1 MEPMIVATARQLA
14 EENGLDWR
22 RIQGS
27 GTGGQI
33 SEGDVLDYLMRVM
46 SGEEEL
52 PEGSVD
58 PIPATLE
65 QDMAAMRSMIAGSG
79 MAEEGE
85 IDSLMAGSKPTVAP
99 EPMFSPEPIA
109 AHGTN
114 DVDATQ
120 DRLLEDDEQP
130 LERAE
135 PVHSEEER
143 AAAIS
148 APSANTHADA
158 QEGDSLEADD
168 FDFDMEDPLAASA
181 AVPLTNYEA
190 NYQAEVEPM
199 AALSSDPET
208 VQASL
213 PPSELPAFEPMALSD
228 VTPLSD
234 EDLAALMGDPI
245 PSTPTDALEPAHE
258 PMMAAQALEG
268 DELEGIHAPRADFVP
283 DDHEPELEPMAAAS
297 GAESETDA
305 TNLEPLM
312 AAPAVEHKPALE
324 DDFAALAGTPV
335 LNEPEPVQAI
345 PVPLEPVLAAP
356 IPAPAYVPTPV
367 PAYVPMASAG
377 ASSRLSEVNLRVQ
390 FDVSALQEAALQL
403 EPLIGQVGMA
413 FFLARAV
420 SRHAHLLGQSAV
432 SHSRISDG
440 SFAPLH
446 GIGSEFKSAL
456 EDYGTAPAG
465 EALGIAVA
473 YAGELGLEEAS
484 SAQAAYTVSLGKPYG
499 ETTGLTLRGEVS
511 VVAGAAFLNAVAD
524 SLHKPITLLV

>member
-85 IDSLMAGSKPTVAP
+85 IDSLMASSKPIPAA

-109 AHGTN
+109 AHGAHGAT
-114 DVDATQ
+114 DVGAME

-135 PVHSEEER
+135 PMYSEDER

-148 APSANTHADA
+148 APSHPDLAADSH
-158 QEGDSLEADD
+158 EGDSLEADD

-181 AVPLTNYEA
+181 AVPLS
-190 NYQAEVEPM
+190 NYQADIEPM

-208 VQASL
+208 VQASM
-213 PPSELPAFEPMALSD
+213 PQTELPAFESMALGD

-245 PSTPTDALEPAHE
+245 PSTASATLEPAHE
-258 PMMAAQALEG
+258 PAHEPVLAASDHHE
-268 DELEGIHAPRADFVP
+268 DELEGIHAPQVDYAP
-283 DDHEPELEPMAAAS
+283 EYLEPELEPLAAS
-297 GAESETDA
+297 VPGAETV

-312 AAPAVEHKPALE
+312 AAPAIEHKPALE
-324 DDFAALAGTPV
+324 EDFAALAGTPV
-335 LNEPEPVQAI
+335 LS
-345 PVPLEPVLAAP
+345 VPEPVLAAP
-356 IPAPAYVPTPV
+356 VPVPAYIPTPV
-367 PAYVPMASAG
+367 PAHVPMASG
-377 ASSRLSEVNLRVQ
+377 RLSEVSLRVQ

-432 SHSRISDG
+432 SHSRLSDG

-446 GIGSEFKSAL
+446 GIAGDFKSAL
-456 EDYGTAPAG
+456 EDYGTAPA
-465 EALGIAVA
+465 AQAVGIAVA

-484 SAQAAYTVSLGKPYG
+484 NAQAAYTVSLGKPYG

-511 VVAGAAFLNAVAD
+511 VQTGVG
-524 SLHKPITLLV
+524 I

>member
-1 MEPMIVATARQLA
+1 MEPMIIATARQLA

-33 SEGDVLDYLMRVM
+33 NEGDVLDYLMRVM

-85 IDSLMAGSKPTVAP
+85 IDSLMASSKPVVP
-99 EPMFSPEPIA
+99 SEPMFSPEPIA
-109 AHGTN
+109 AHGAT
-114 DVDATQ
+114 DVDAME

-135 PVHSEEER
+135 PLHGEHGEQER
-143 AAAIS
+143 VAAIS
-148 APSANTHADA
+148 APS
-158 QEGDSLEADD
+158 EGDSLEADD

-181 AVPLTNYEA
+181 AVPLS
-190 NYQAEVEPM
+190 NYQAEAEPM

-213 PPSELPAFEPMALSD
+213 PQAELPAFDTMALSD

-245 PSTPTDALEPAHE
+245 PSTPTGALEPALE
-258 PMMAAQALEG
+258 PMMAAAVVEDDFAASAPQHDEQN
-268 DELEGIHAPRADFVP
+268 DELEAVSTFTPAPSEPQYD
-283 DDHEPELEPMAAAS
+283 EPELERVAAS
-297 GAESETDA
+297 GAESETD
-305 TNLEPLM
+305 LEPLM
-312 AAPAVEHKPALE
+312 AAPAVEYKPALE

-335 LNEPEPVQAI
+335 LSVPEPV
-345 PVPLEPVLAAP
+345 VAAP
-356 IPAPAYVPTPV
+356 IPVPAYIPTPV
-367 PAYVPMASAG
+367 PAYVPMASG
-377 ASSRLSEVNLRVQ
+377 RLSEVSLRVQ

-432 SHSRISDG
+432 SHSRLSDG

-511 VVAGAAFLNAVAD
+511 VQTGAAFLNAVAD

>member
-1 MEPMIVATARQLA
+1 MEPMIAATARQLA

-85 IDSLMAGSKPTVAP
+85 IDSLMASSKPIPAA

-109 AHGTN
+109 AHG
-114 DVDATQ
+114 ATDIGAME

-135 PVHSEEER
+135 PLHSEHSEEER

-148 APSANTHADA
+148 APSSDLH
-158 QEGDSLEADD
+158 EGDSLEADD

-181 AVPLTNYEA
+181 AVPLS
-190 NYQAEVEPM
+190 NYQAEIEPM

-208 VQASL
+208 VQASM
-213 PPSELPAFEPMALSD
+213 PQAEPPAFDTMALGD

-245 PSTPTDALEPAHE
+245 PSTPSAPLEATHEPASE
-258 PMMAAQALEG
+258 PMLAASDSPE
-268 DELEGIHAPRADFVP
+268 DELEGVHAPQADFAP
-283 DDHEPELEPMAAAS
+283 DNHEPEPMAASAS
-297 GAESETDA
+297 SADTVTD
-305 TNLEPLM
+305 LEPLM
-312 AAPAVEHKPALE
+312 TAPAVEHKPALE
-324 DDFAALAGTPV
+324 NDFAALAGTSV
-335 LNEPEPVQAI
+335 LSVPEPVVAT
-345 PVPLEPVLAAP
+345 P
-356 IPAPAYVPTPV
+356 IPV
-367 PAYVPMASAG
+367 PAYIPTPAPAHVPMASAG
-377 ASSRLSEVNLRVQ
+377 ASGRLSEVSLRVQ

-432 SHSRISDG
+432 SHSRLSDG
-440 SFAPLH
+440 NFAPLH
-446 GIGSEFKSAL
+446 GIGGEFKSAL
-456 EDYGTAPAG
+456 EDYGTAPA
-465 EALGIAVA
+465 AQAVGIAVA

-484 SAQAAYTVSLGKPYG
+484 SAQVAYTVSLGKPYG

-511 VVAGAAFLNAVAD
+511 VQVGAAFLNAVAD

>member
-1 MEPMIVATARQLA
+1 MEPMIAASARQLA

-22 RIQGS
+22 RIKGS

-33 SEGDVLDYLMRVM
+33 NEGDVLDYLMRVM

-85 IDSLMAGSKPTVAP
+85 LDSLMASTPALEPMFAP
-99 EPMFSPEPIA
+99 EPILAQADQEM
-109 AHGTN
+109 
-114 DVDATQ
+114 
-120 DRLLEDDEQP
+120 LEDEM
-130 LERAE
+130 LGNEM
-135 PVHSEEER
+135 SEEER
-143 AAAIS
+143 MAAIS
-148 APSANTHADA
+148 APAVD
-158 QEGDSLEADD
+158 DSLEADD

-181 AVPLTNYEA
+181 AVPLPSYEA
-190 NYQAEVEPM
+190 APEPM
-199 AALSSDPET
+199 AASAEPKSVP
-208 VQASL
+208 A
-213 PPSELPAFEPMALSD
+213 ELPSFEPMVLED

-234 EDLAALMGDPI
+234 EDLAALMGDPL
-245 PSTPTDALEPAHE
+245 PSASVLPDALPV
-258 PMMAAQALEG
+258 Q
-268 DELEGIHAPRADFVP
+268 
-283 DDHEPELEPMAAAS
+283 
-297 GAESETDA
+297 
-305 TNLEPLM
+305 M
-312 AAPAVEHKPALE
+312 AAPVLE
-324 DDFAALAGTPV
+324 DDFAASSPEQDELEEVSAASVALEPAYTEPEQTD
-335 LNEPEPVQAI
+335 LEPEPMAASAVQDSATDLESLSAAPAVEDKPALEEDYAALAGV
-345 PVPLEPVLAAP
+345 PVLSVPEPVLAAP
-356 IPAPAYVPTPV
+356 VPVHIPASVPV
-367 PAYVPMASAG
+367 YAPMASN
-377 ASSRLSEVNLRVQ
+377 RLSEVSLRVQ

-432 SHSRISDG
+432 SHSRLSNG
-440 SFAPLH
+440 SYAPLH
-446 GIGSEFKSAL
+446 GIASDFKAAL
-456 EDYGTAPAG
+456 EDYGSAAAG

-484 SAQAAYTVSLGKPYG
+484 SAQAAYTVSLGKPFG

-511 VVAGAAFLNAVAD
+511 VQVGAAFLNAVAD

>member
-1 MEPMIVATARQLA
+1 MEPMIAASARQLA

-22 RIQGS
+22 RIKGS

-33 SEGDVLDYLMRVM
+33 NEGDVLDYLMRVM

-85 IDSLMAGSKPTVAP
+85 LDSLMASTPALEPMFAP
-99 EPMFSPEPIA
+99 EPILAQADQEM
-109 AHGTN
+109 
-114 DVDATQ
+114 
-120 DRLLEDDEQP
+120 LEDEMLEDEM
-130 LERAE
+130 LGNEM
-135 PVHSEEER
+135 SEEER
-143 AAAIS
+143 MAAIS
-148 APSANTHADA
+148 APAVD
-158 QEGDSLEADD
+158 DSLEADD

-181 AVPLTNYEA
+181 AVPLPSYEA
-190 NYQAEVEPM
+190 APEPM
-199 AALSSDPET
+199 AASAEPKSVP
-208 VQASL
+208 A
-213 PPSELPAFEPMALSD
+213 ELPSFEPMVLED

-234 EDLAALMGDPI
+234 EDLAALMGDPL
-245 PSTPTDALEPAHE
+245 PSASVLPDALPI
-258 PMMAAQALEG
+258 Q
-268 DELEGIHAPRADFVP
+268 
-283 DDHEPELEPMAAAS
+283 
-297 GAESETDA
+297 
-305 TNLEPLM
+305 M
-312 AAPAVEHKPALE
+312 AAPVLE
-324 DDFAALAGTPV
+324 DDFAASSPEQDELEEVSAASVALEPAYTEPAYTEPEQTD
-335 LNEPEPVQAI
+335 LEPEPMAASAVQDSATDLEPLSAAPAVEDKPTLEEDYAALAGVPVLSVPE
-345 PVPLEPVLAAP
+345 PVPDEPVLAAP
-356 IPAPAYVPTPV
+356 VPVYIPASVPV
-367 PAYVPMASAG
+367 YAPMASN
-377 ASSRLSEVNLRVQ
+377 RLSEVSLRVQ

-432 SHSRISDG
+432 SHSRLSDG
-440 SFAPLH
+440 SYAPLH
-446 GIGSEFKSAL
+446 GIAGDFKAAL
-456 EDYGTAPAG
+456 EDYGNAAAG

-484 SAQAAYTVSLGKPYG
+484 SAQAAYTVSLGKPFG

-511 VVAGAAFLNAVAD
+511 VQVGAAFLNAVAD

>member
-1 MEPMIVATARQLA
+1 MEPMIAADARQLA

-33 SEGDVLDYLMRVM
+33 NEGDVLDYLMRVM

-85 IDSLMAGSKPTVAP
+85 IDSLMAGSGAIAAP

-109 AHGTN
+109 AHGATEHGAT
-114 DVDATQ
+114 DVDAME
-120 DRLLEDDEQP
+120 DRLLEDDDQP
-130 LERAE
+130 LEHAE
-135 PVHSEEER
+135 PLPSEDER

-148 APSANTHADA
+148 APSADSH
-158 QEGDSLEADD
+158 EGDSLEADD

-181 AVPLTNYEA
+181 AVPLS
-190 NYQAEVEPM
+190 NYQAPHANETEPM
-199 AALSSDPET
+199 AALSNDPET

-213 PPSELPAFEPMALSD
+213 PQAELPAFEPPTFETMALGD

-245 PSTPTDALEPAHE
+245 PSTPATASTELEPASE
-258 PMMAAQALEG
+258 PMMAAKVVED
-268 DELEGIHAPRADFVP
+268 DELEGIHAPQANFAP
-283 DDHEPELEPMAAAS
+283 DEPELEPMAASAQTS
-297 GAESETDA
+297 DSVTD
-305 TNLEPLM
+305 LEPLM
-312 AAPAVEHKPALE
+312 AAPAVEDKPALE
-324 DDFAALAGTPV
+324 EDFAALAGTPV
-335 LNEPEPVQAI
+335 LNEPEPI
-345 PVPLEPVLAAP
+345 PLEPVGAAP
-356 IPAPAYVPTPV
+356 IPVHIPASTPV
-367 PAYVPMASAG
+367 FAPMTSA
-377 ASSRLSEVNLRVQ
+377 RLSEVSLRVQ

-432 SHSRISDG
+432 SHSRLSDG

-446 GIGSEFKSAL
+446 GISGEFKSAL
-456 EDYGTAPAG
+456 EDYGTAP
-465 EALGIAVA
+465 EAQAVGIAVA

-484 SAQAAYTVSLGKPYG
+484 SAQATYTVSLGKPYG

-511 VVAGAAFLNAVAD
+511 VQVGAAFLNAVAD

>member
-1 MEPMIVATARQLA
+1 MEPMIAATARQLA

-85 IDSLMAGSKPTVAP
+85 IDSLMASSKPIPAA

-109 AHGTN
+109 AHGAGEMG
-114 DVDATQ
+114 ATDIGAME

-135 PVHSEEER
+135 PLHSEHSEQER

-148 APSANTHADA
+148 APSSDA
-158 QEGDSLEADD
+158 HEGDSLEADD
-168 FDFDMEDPLAASA
+168 FDFEMEDPLAASA
-181 AVPLTNYEA
+181 AVPLSNYE
-190 NYQAEVEPM
+190 AEVEPM

-208 VQASL
+208 VQASM
-213 PPSELPAFEPMALSD
+213 PQAELPAFEPMALGD

-258 PMMAAQALEG
+258 PMLAASDSPE
-268 DELEGIHAPRADFVP
+268 DELEGIHAPQADFAP
-283 DDHEPELEPMAAAS
+283 DDHELEPMAAS
-297 GAESETDA
+297 GLSAETVTD
-305 TNLEPLM
+305 LEPLM

-324 DDFAALAGTPV
+324 DDFVALAGTPV
-335 LNEPEPVQAI
+335 LNEPEPVVASPI
-345 PVPLEPVLAAP
+345 PV
-356 IPAPAYVPTPV
+356 YVPTPASA
-367 PAYVPMASAG
+367 PTYAPMASAG
-377 ASSRLSEVNLRVQ
+377 ASAGAMGRLSEVSLRVQ

-420 SRHAHLLGQSAV
+420 SHHAHLLGQSAV
-432 SHSRISDG
+432 SHSRLSDG

-456 EDYGTAPAG
+456 EDYGTAPA
-465 EALGIAVA
+465 AQAVGIAVA

-511 VVAGAAFLNAVAD
+511 VQVGAAFLNAVAD